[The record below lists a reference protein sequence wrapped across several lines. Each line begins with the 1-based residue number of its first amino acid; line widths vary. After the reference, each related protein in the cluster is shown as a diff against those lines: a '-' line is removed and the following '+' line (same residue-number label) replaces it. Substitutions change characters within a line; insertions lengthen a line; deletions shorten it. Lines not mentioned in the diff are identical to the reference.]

1 MPLTSPASSET
12 APAPEYF
19 PAEQPTVPP
28 QEEPLAGPQLAEAA
42 VPPVPEEAPAAPE
55 PKKAPSS
62 SPAPPARLIG
72 EAFGTYLL
80 LQQGDDQLVVI
91 DKHAAHER
99 LLYEKLRKEG
109 GGAQAQ
115 MLLEP
120 AAVTLD
126 KNEYAAVLGAK
137 ELFAQAGF
145 EVEDFGG
152 GTVLVRSAPLSL
164 DREDAASAVMEMAGY
179 LLSSRRDL
187 TTEHLDW
194 LYHNIACRAAV
205 KAGDFSSPQE
215 LEALA
220 RQLRENPD
228 VRYCP
233 HGRPVSVVITRRELE
248 KQFGRV

>member
-1 MPLTSPASSET
+1 
-12 APAPEYF
+12 
-19 PAEQPTVPP
+19 
-28 QEEPLAGPQLAEAA
+28 
-42 VPPVPEEAPAAPE
+42 
-55 PKKAPSS
+55 
-62 SPAPPARLIG
+62 
-72 EAFGTYLL
+72 
-80 LQQGDDQLVVI
+80 
-91 DKHAAHER
+91 
-99 LLYEKLRKEG
+99 
-109 GGAQAQ
+109 